1 MKILGIIP
9 ARYASSRFP
18 GKALVKING
27 KPMIQRVYEQSVRAT
42 SLSDLIVA
50 TDDKRIEKE
59 VLDFGGKVKLTSTI
73 HKSGT
78 ERCREVIDK
87 LQADGNIFDIIINIQ
102 GDEPYINPKQIDQV
116 ASCFKS
122 TDVQIATLIKKIT
135 TPEDLFNPN
144 VNKVIINKNHQAI
157 YFSRQ
162 AIPFIQNSD
171 KQEWVR
177 KHDFYKHIGIYA
189 YRTNILKEITKL
201 NITPLEK
208 AESLEQLRWLENGYK
223 ITVSETD
230 IESYAVDMPDDLLKF
245 FNKT

>member
-18 GKALVKING
+18 GKPLAKING

-50 TDDKRIEKE
+50 TDDKRIEKK
-59 VLDFGGKVKLTSTI
+59 VLDFGGKVILTSTT

-78 ERCREVIDK
+78 ERCREVIDE

-102 GDEPYINPKQIDQV
+102 GDEPYISPKQIDQV
-116 ASCFKS
+116 ALCFKS

-144 VNKVIINKNHQAI
+144 VNKVIINKNQQAI

-208 AESLEQLRWLENGYK
+208 VESLEQLRWLENGYK

-230 IESYAVDMPDDLLKF
+230 MESYAVDTPDDLLKF
-245 FNKT
+245 LNKT